1 MRESETY
8 IHAPNKSIRTANG
21 ITYVYRELGEKIG
34 IPIVFFTHLSANLD
48 NWDPRIIDGIA
59 KQHWVITFDN
69 TGVGLSS
76 GQVPGTIKEMAED
89 AIDFI
94 KALGFKQIDIL
105 SFSMGGMI
113 AQELLELEPTLIRK
127 VILTGTGPRGGKGI
141 ENVTKISN
149 QDLVRAIFT
158 LKDVKTYLFFT
169 RTSNGKRKAKE
180 FLARIKERK
189 HNRDKMIGLK
199 GYLTQLK
206 AINRWGKSTPADLSK
221 IKQPILVVNGEA
233 DRMVPT
239 ENSYD
244 LVQRLLNSKLVI
256 YKDAGHGAIFQYH
269 QEFAKEVLAFLN
281 K

>member
-169 RTSNGKRKAKE
+169 RTSNGKKKAKE

-189 HNRDKMIGLK
+189 QNRDKMVSLK
-199 GYLTQLK
+199 GYYTQLK

>member
-89 AIDFI
+89 AIDLI

-169 RTSNGKRKAKE
+169 RTSNGKKKAKE

-189 HNRDKMIGLK
+189 QNRDKMISLK

-269 QEFAKEVLAFLN
+269 EEFAKEVLAFLN

>member
-21 ITYVYRELGEKIG
+21 ITYVYRELGGKTG

-89 AIDFI
+89 AIAFI

-169 RTSNGKRKAKE
+169 RTLNGKRKAKE

-189 HNRDKMIGLK
+189 HIRDKMISLK

-244 LVQRLLNSKLVI
+244 LVQRLPNSKLVI

-269 QEFAKEVLAFLN
+269 EEFTKEVLAFLN

>member
-169 RTSNGKRKAKE
+169 RTLNGKRKAKE

-189 HNRDKMIGLK
+189 HNRDKMISLK
-199 GYLTQLK
+199 GYYTQLK

-244 LVQRLLNSKLVI
+244 LVQRLPNSKLVI

>member
-169 RTSNGKRKAKE
+169 RTSNGKKKAKE

-189 HNRDKMIGLK
+189 QNRDKMISLK
-199 GYLTQLK
+199 GYYTQLE

-239 ENSYD
+239 ENSYE
-244 LVQRLLNSKLVI
+244 LVQRLPNSKLVI

-269 QEFAKEVLAFLN
+269 QEFTKEVLAFLN

>member
-169 RTSNGKRKAKE
+169 RTSNGKKKAKE

-189 HNRDKMIGLK
+189 QNRDKMISLK
-199 GYLTQLK
+199 GYYTQLK

-244 LVQRLLNSKLVI
+244 LVQRLPNSKLVI

>member
-48 NWDPRIIDGIA
+48 KWDPRIIDGIA

-169 RTSNGKRKAKE
+169 RTSNGKKKAKE

-189 HNRDKMIGLK
+189 QNRDKMISLK

>member
-169 RTSNGKRKAKE
+169 RTSNGKKKAKE

-189 HNRDKMIGLK
+189 HNRDKMISLK
-199 GYLTQLK
+199 GYYTQLK

-239 ENSYD
+239 ENSYE
-244 LVQRLLNSKLVI
+244 LVQRLPNSKLVI

-269 QEFAKEVLAFLN
+269 EEFTKEVLAFLN

>member
-169 RTSNGKRKAKE
+169 RTSNGKKKAKE

-189 HNRDKMIGLK
+189 QNRDKMISLK

-239 ENSYD
+239 DNSYD
-244 LVQRLLNSKLVI
+244 LAQRLPNSNLVI

-269 QEFAKEVLAFLN
+269 EEFTKEVLAFLN

>member
-169 RTSNGKRKAKE
+169 RTSNGKKKAKE

-189 HNRDKMIGLK
+189 QNRDKTISLK
-199 GYLTQLK
+199 GYYTQLK

-244 LVQRLLNSKLVI
+244 LVQRLPNSKLVI

-269 QEFAKEVLAFLN
+269 EEFTKEVLAFLN

>member
-169 RTSNGKRKAKE
+169 RTSNSKKKAKE

-189 HNRDKMIGLK
+189 HNRDKMISLK
-199 GYLTQLK
+199 GYYTQLK

-244 LVQRLLNSKLVI
+244 LVQRLPNSKLVI

-269 QEFAKEVLAFLN
+269 EEFTKEVLAFLN

>member
-89 AIDFI
+89 AIAFI

-169 RTSNGKRKAKE
+169 RTSNGKKKAKE

-189 HNRDKMIGLK
+189 QNRDKMISLK
-199 GYLTQLK
+199 GYYTQLK

-244 LVQRLLNSKLVI
+244 LVQRLPNSKLVI

-269 QEFAKEVLAFLN
+269 EEFTKEVLAFLN

>member
-1 MRESETY
+1 MRETETY
-8 IHAPNKSIRTANG
+8 IHALNKSIRAANG

-69 TGVGLSS
+69 KGVGLSS

-89 AIDFI
+89 AIAFI

-105 SFSMGGMI
+105 SFSIGGMI

-169 RTSNGKRKAKE
+169 RTLNGKRKAKE

-189 HNRDKMIGLK
+189 HNRDKMISLK
-199 GYLTQLK
+199 GYRTQLK
-206 AINRWGKSTPADLSK
+206 AIHKWGNQL
-221 IKQPILVVNGEA
+221 
-233 DRMVPT
+233 
-239 ENSYD
+239 
-244 LVQRLLNSKLVI
+244 QRICQK
-256 YKDAGHGAIFQYH
+256 
-269 QEFAKEVLAFLN
+269 
-281 K
+281 

>member
-1 MRESETY
+1 MVESETY
-8 IHAPNKSIRTANG
+8 IHAPNQSIRAANG
-21 ITYVYRELGEKIG
+21 ITYAYREIGEKVG
-34 IPIVFFTHLSANLD
+34 VPIVFFTHLSANLD

-69 TGVGLSS
+69 KGVGLSS

-89 AIDFI
+89 ALVFI

-105 SFSMGGMI
+105 SLSMGGMI
-113 AQELLELEPTLIRK
+113 AQELLELEPSLVRK

-158 LKDVKTYLFFT
+158 LTDVKTYLFFT

-189 HNRDKMIGLK
+189 HDRDKMISLK

-206 AINRWGKSTPADLSK
+206 AIHGWGKSTPADLSK
-221 IKQPILVVNGEA
+221 ITNPVLVVNGET

-244 LVQRLLNSKLVI
+244 LVQRLPNSKLVI
-256 YKDAGHGAIFQYH
+256 YEDAGHGSIFQYH
-269 QEFAKEVLAFLN
+269 EEFTKEVLAFLN
-281 K
+281 R

>member
-89 AIDFI
+89 AIAFI

-169 RTSNGKRKAKE
+169 RTSNGKKKAKE

-189 HNRDKMIGLK
+189 QNRDKMISLK
-199 GYLTQLK
+199 GYYTQLK

-221 IKQPILVVNGEA
+221 IKQPFLVVNGEA

-244 LVQRLLNSKLVI
+244 LVQRLPNSKLVI

-269 QEFAKEVLAFLN
+269 EEFTKEVLAFLN

>member
-89 AIDFI
+89 AIAFI

-169 RTSNGKRKAKE
+169 RTSNGKKKAKE
-180 FLARIKERK
+180 VLTKIKERK
-189 HNRDKMIGLK
+189 QKRDKMISLK

-239 ENSYD
+239 ENSYE
-244 LVQRLLNSKLVI
+244 LVQRLPNSKLVI

>member
-21 ITYVYRELGEKIG
+21 ITYVYRELGGKIG

-69 TGVGLSS
+69 KGVGLSS

-89 AIDFI
+89 TIAFI

-169 RTSNGKRKAKE
+169 RTLNGKRKAKE

-189 HNRDKMIGLK
+189 HNRDKMISLK
-199 GYLTQLK
+199 GYRTQLK

-244 LVQRLLNSKLVI
+244 LVQRLPNSKLVI

>member
-169 RTSNGKRKAKE
+169 RTSNGKKKAKE

-189 HNRDKMIGLK
+189 QNRDKMISLK
-199 GYLTQLK
+199 GYYTQLK

-244 LVQRLLNSKLVI
+244 LVQRLPNSKLVI
-256 YKDAGHGAIFQYH
+256 YKHAGHGAIFQYH

>member
-21 ITYVYRELGEKIG
+21 ITYVYRELGGKIG

-169 RTSNGKRKAKE
+169 RTSNGKKKAKE

-189 HNRDKMIGLK
+189 HNRDKMISLK

-244 LVQRLLNSKLVI
+244 LVQRLPNSKLVI

-269 QEFAKEVLAFLN
+269 EEFTKEVLAFLN

>member
-48 NWDPRIIDGIA
+48 NWDSRIIDGIA

-149 QDLVRAIFT
+149 QDSVRAIFT

-169 RTSNGKRKAKE
+169 RTSNGKKKAKE

-189 HNRDKMIGLK
+189 QNRDKMISLK

-221 IKQPILVVNGEA
+221 IKQPIIVVNGEA

-269 QEFAKEVLAFLN
+269 EEFTKEVLAFLN

>member
-76 GQVPGTIKEMAED
+76 GQVPSTIKEMAED

-113 AQELLELEPTLIRK
+113 AQELLELGPTLIRK

-169 RTSNGKRKAKE
+169 RTSNGKKKAKE

-189 HNRDKMIGLK
+189 KNRDKMISLK

-269 QEFAKEVLAFLN
+269 EEFTKEVLAFLN

>member
-1 MRESETY
+1 MQESVTY
-8 IHAPNKSIRTANG
+8 VHAPNKSIRAANG
-21 ITYVYRELGEKIG
+21 ITYAYRELGEKTG

-69 TGVGLSS
+69 KGVGLSS

-89 AIDFI
+89 AIAFI
-94 KALGFKQIDIL
+94 KALGFRKIDIL
-105 SFSMGGMI
+105 SLSMGGMI
-113 AQELLELEPTLIRK
+113 AQELLELEPNLVRK

-169 RTSNGKRKAKE
+169 RTSNGKKKAKE

-189 HNRDKMIGLK
+189 QNRDKMISLK

-239 ENSYD
+239 ENSYE
-244 LVQRLLNSKLVI
+244 LVQRLPNSKLVI

-269 QEFAKEVLAFLN
+269 EEFTKEVLAFLN

>member
-169 RTSNGKRKAKE
+169 RTSNGKKKAKE
-180 FLARIKERK
+180 FLARFKKRK
-189 HNRDKMIGLK
+189 QNRDKMISLK

-244 LVQRLLNSKLVI
+244 LVQRLPNSKLVI

-269 QEFAKEVLAFLN
+269 EEFTKEVLAFLN

>member
-8 IHAPNKSIRTANG
+8 IHAPNKSIRTTNG

-169 RTSNGKRKAKE
+169 RTLNGKRKAKE

-189 HNRDKMIGLK
+189 QNRDKMISLK

-244 LVQRLLNSKLVI
+244 LVQRLPNSKLVI

-269 QEFAKEVLAFLN
+269 EEFTKEVLAFLN

>member
-1 MRESETY
+1 MQESDTY
-8 IHAPNKSIRTANG
+8 IHAPNKSIRAANG
-21 ITYVYRELGEKIG
+21 ITYAYRELGVKIG

-89 AIDFI
+89 AIDLI

-169 RTSNGKRKAKE
+169 RTLNGKRKAKE

-189 HNRDKMIGLK
+189 HNRDKMISLK

-206 AINRWGKSTPADLSK
+206 AINLWGKSTPADLSK

-239 ENSYD
+239 ENSYE

>member
-169 RTSNGKRKAKE
+169 RTLNGKRKAKE

-189 HNRDKMIGLK
+189 HNRDKMISLK

-244 LVQRLLNSKLVI
+244 LVQRLPNSKLVI

-269 QEFAKEVLAFLN
+269 EEFTKEVLAFLN

>member
-89 AIDFI
+89 AINFI

-169 RTSNGKRKAKE
+169 RTSNGKKKAKE

-189 HNRDKMIGLK
+189 KNRDKMISLK

-239 ENSYD
+239 ENSYE
-244 LVQRLLNSKLVI
+244 LVQRLPNSKLVI

-269 QEFAKEVLAFLN
+269 EEFTKEVLAFLN

>member
-169 RTSNGKRKAKE
+169 RTLNGKRKAKE

-189 HNRDKMIGLK
+189 HNRDKMISLK

-206 AINRWGKSTPADLSK
+206 ANNRWGKSTPADLSK

-239 ENSYD
+239 ENSYE
-244 LVQRLLNSKLVI
+244 LVQRLPNSKLVI

-269 QEFAKEVLAFLN
+269 EEFTKEVLAFLN

>member
-149 QDLVRAIFT
+149 QDSVRAIFT

-169 RTSNGKRKAKE
+169 RTSNGKKKAKE

-189 HNRDKMIGLK
+189 HNRDKMISLK

-244 LVQRLLNSKLVI
+244 LVQRLPNSKLVI

-269 QEFAKEVLAFLN
+269 EEFTKEVLAFLN

>member
-169 RTSNGKRKAKE
+169 RTSNGKKKAKE

-189 HNRDKMIGLK
+189 QNRDKMISLK

-233 DRMVPT
+233 DRMLPT

-244 LVQRLLNSKLVI
+244 LVQRLPNSKLVI

-269 QEFAKEVLAFLN
+269 EEFTKEVLAFLN

>member
-169 RTSNGKRKAKE
+169 RTLNGKRKAKE

-189 HNRDKMIGLK
+189 HNRDKMISLK
-199 GYLTQLK
+199 GYLIQLK

-221 IKQPILVVNGEA
+221 INQPILVVNGEA

>member
-89 AIDFI
+89 AIDLI

-169 RTSNGKRKAKE
+169 RTSNGKKKAKE

-189 HNRDKMIGLK
+189 QNRDKMISLK
-199 GYLTQLK
+199 GYYTQLK

-239 ENSYD
+239 ENSYE
-244 LVQRLLNSKLVI
+244 LVQRLPNSKLVI

-269 QEFAKEVLAFLN
+269 EEFTKEVLAFLN

>member
-21 ITYVYRELGEKIG
+21 INYVYRELGEKIG

-76 GQVPGTIKEMAED
+76 GQVPGTIKEMAGD
-89 AIDFI
+89 AIAFI

-169 RTSNGKRKAKE
+169 RTSNGKKKAKE

-189 HNRDKMIGLK
+189 QNRDKMISLK

-244 LVQRLLNSKLVI
+244 LVQRLPNSKLVI

-269 QEFAKEVLAFLN
+269 EEFTKEVLAFLN

>member
-169 RTSNGKRKAKE
+169 RTLNGKKKAKE

-189 HNRDKMIGLK
+189 QNRDKMISLK

-244 LVQRLLNSKLVI
+244 LVQRLPNSKLVI

-269 QEFAKEVLAFLN
+269 EEFTKEVLAFLN